1 MGQGTDTLMRR
12 RDFLAATSAAAA
24 LAACGSR
31 SAPPLPPGTL
41 SGANDALGHR
51 LRQPDLPAPK
61 ETRRVAVAI
70 AGGGIGG
77 LSAAWKLAR
86 SGCDDFLLL
95 EMEGETGGN
104 SRAGKNEVSAH
115 PLGAHYLPL
124 PPREARATRQLL
136 AELGVLQG
144 DPDAA
149 HPVYDEKYLCHA
161 PQERLYIDGY
171 WQEGVWP
178 TLGVPAAERAQ
189 YTRFQDHVAELR
201 RRRDDGGRRPFALP
215 LALSSRDPQLLAL
228 DRLTLRD
235 WLLREGYTA
244 PGLHWLADYACRD
257 DYGTAAAQTSAWA
270 GLHYFACRDGE
281 GQVLTAPEGNAW
293 LARGLSRA
301 AAGRVQQN
309 ALVFRVEQRKKDTVC
324 DVYLAAENR
333 SIRIISREL
342 IWAAPLF
349 LIPHVFASPR
359 PEWLAAMRG
368 ADYAP
373 WVVANLT
380 LTEAPQTRAGHPLA
394 WDNVLHDSPALGY
407 VVATHQQ
414 LRYAPGPMAITWY
427 RALQE
432 ESASRPRRLL
442 QDRKAWAQE
451 VLADLSVPHPEI
463 RELATRVDIHRHA
476 HAMIRPL
483 PGRLWGGARQVFEQG
498 GAGIQFAHADV
509 SGLSLFEE
517 ANYRGVLAAERTLAR
532 LGVSYA
538 SSL

>member
-1 MGQGTDTLMRR
+1 MRR

-24 LAACGSR
+24 LAACGSKA
-31 SAPPLPPGTL
+31 APPLPPGTL
-41 SGANDALGHR
+41 SGASDVLGHR
-51 LRQPDLPAPK
+51 LRKPDFPAPT

-70 AGGGIGG
+70 VGGGIGG

-95 EMEGETGGN
+95 EMEGEAGGN
-104 SRAGKNEVSAH
+104 SRAGHNAVSEY

-149 HPVYDEKYLCHA
+149 HPAYDEKYLCHA

-171 WQEGVWP
+171 WQDGLWP
-178 TLGVPAAERAQ
+178 TLGVPKAERAQ
-189 YTRFQDHVAELR
+189 YFRFQDVIAGLR
-201 RRRDDGGRRPFALP
+201 QRRDGAGRRAFALP
-215 LALSSRDPQLLAL
+215 LALSSRDPELLAL
-228 DRLTLRD
+228 DRIGFRD

-257 DYGTAAAQTSAWA
+257 DYGTAAAQASAWA
-270 GLHYFACRDGE
+270 GLHYFACRDGD

-293 LARGLSRA
+293 LARGLARA
-301 AAGRVQQN
+301 AAGRVQEN
-309 ALVFRVEQRKKDTVC
+309 ALVFRVGQRKNEVVC

-333 SIRIISREL
+333 SIRIICREL

-349 LIPHVFASPR
+349 LIPHVFAAPR
-359 PEWLAAMRG
+359 PEWLAAIQG
-368 ADYAP
+368 AEYAP
-373 WVVANLT
+373 WIVANLT
-380 LTEAPQTRAGHPLA
+380 LSEVPQTRAGHPLA

-414 LRYAPGPMAITWY
+414 LRYAPGPTVITWY
-427 RALQE
+427 RALHE
-432 ESASRPRRLL
+432 ESASRQRRLSWPRE
-442 QDRKAWAQE
+442 DWARE
-451 VLADLSVPHPEI
+451 ILADLARPHPEI
-463 RELATRVDIHRHA
+463 RELATRIDIHRHA

-483 PGRLWGGARQVFEQG
+483 PGRLWGGADAAFEA
-498 GAGIQFAHADV
+498 GAGNIRFAHADV

-532 LGVSYA
+532 LGVSFA